1 MDLFQCIKLYK
12 DSDDDGE
19 NEDKVL
25 HKKYKILLYIIVF
38 CMKISKISKL
48 TVRLPVSF
56 HSQIYLEFRIYYPGV
71 MSQAHSGFS
80 AK

>member
-19 NEDKVL
+19 NDDKVL

-56 HSQIYLEFRIYYPGV
+56 HSQIYLIRKNWFY
-71 MSQAHSGFS
+71 Q
-80 AK
+80 